1 MIDSFA
7 GRDIDMDRRSFLTL
21 AAVALPLGGS
31 APPASGFDQAPS
43 KEGDE
48 FYQPAVGQP
57 GKDVVWVPTPDA
69 LVQRMLEQAKVGPE
83 DLLFDLGCGD
93 GKIPIAAAKQFGAI
107 AKGIEY
113 EPDLAALA
121 RRNAERAGVADKV
134 EIITGDIFD
143 PQLRE
148 RFMRATVVTM
158 YLLPNLNL
166 RLRPSLLAM
175 RPGTRIVSHAFHMS
189 DWEPDVVFSAEGREA
204 FFWLVPA
211 NAAGRWKLR
220 ADGGWEGTI
229 DLTQRFQR
237 VGGTLRIKGRSQPL
251 LGPDLRG
258 DVLGFTFVDSDGKV
272 RTVRATM
279 RGDRLEGTLRY
290 ARLVTPLTGQR
301 QPGAR

>member
-1 MIDSFA
+1 
-7 GRDIDMDRRSFLTL
+7 MDRRRFVML
-21 AAVALPLGGS
+21 AAAALPFAGS
-31 APPASGFDQAPS
+31 VLPAFGFDQAPT
-43 KEGDE
+43 KAGDE
-48 FYQPAVGQP
+48 LYKPEVGQP

-69 LVQRMLEQAKVGPE
+69 LVQRMLEQAKVGPA
-83 DLLFDLGCGD
+83 DLVFDLGCGD
-93 GKIPIAAAKQFGAI
+93 GKIPIAAAKQFGAV

-148 RFMRATVVTM
+148 RFMRATVITM

-166 RLRPSLLAM
+166 RLRPSILAM
-175 RPGTRIVSHAFHMS
+175 RPGTRVVSHAFHMS
-189 DWEPDVVFSAEGREA
+189 DWEPDEVFSAEGRDA
-204 FFWLVPA
+204 FYWLVPA
-211 NAAGRWKLR
+211 NATGRWKLQ
-220 ADGGWEGTI
+220 AESGWEGTI
-229 DLTQRFQR
+229 ELAQRFQR

-272 RTVRATM
+272 RTVRATLH
-279 RGDRLEGTLRY
+279 GDRLEGSLRY
-290 ARLVTPLTGQR
+290 ARLVTPLIGQR
-301 QPGAR
+301 QPGMR

>member
-1 MIDSFA
+1 
-7 GRDIDMDRRSFLTL
+7 MDRRRFLSL
-21 AAVALPLGGS
+21 AAALPFAGAGS
-31 APPASGFDQAPS
+31 HASAFDPTPS
-43 KEGDE
+43 KDGDE
-48 FYQPAVGQP
+48 FYSPTVGQP

-83 DLLFDLGCGD
+83 DLVFDLGCGD
-93 GKIPIAAAKQFGAI
+93 GKIPIAAAKQFGAV

-113 EPDLAALA
+113 EPELAALA
-121 RRNAERAGVADKV
+121 RRNADRAGVADKV

-148 RFMRATVVTM
+148 RFMRATVITM

-189 DWEPDVVFSAEGREA
+189 DWEPDVVFSAEGCEA
-204 FFWLVPA
+204 FYWLVPA

-220 ADGGWEGTI
+220 ADSGWDGTI
-229 DLTQRFQR
+229 ELAQRYQR

-258 DVLGFTFVDSDGKV
+258 DTLGFTFVDSDGKV
-272 RTVRATM
+272 RTVRVAV

-290 ARLVTPLTGQR
+290 ARLVTPLMGQR
-301 QPGAR
+301 LHGAR